1 MNMAASAV
9 PPSSWQ
15 STTRSVR
22 NLMGWV
28 LIALLPG
35 IAERVRESGIDLLV
49 QIAVALAFALLI
61 EAVLLR
67 LRGQPLRM
75 FLFDGSA
82 AVTAVLFALCLPLT
96 APWWIVASGM
106 CAALLLGK
114 HLYGGLGRNPF
125 NPAMLGVALAL
136 VCFPGTL
143 ITTSVAGHVPG
154 AHAWIGIAIADA
166 LGGLILLWLRIV
178 RWQTPLAVLAGAA
191 ICTVAMGFVGDA
203 ISLDKLFAGNL
214 VLAAFFIASDPVTG
228 CVTPRGRWVF
238 GLGVGLL
245 MVSLQ
250 RFAANVGSLPFAVL
264 LMNCAAPWID
274 AHAQPRRL
282 AEHRHG

>member
-35 IAERVRESGIDLLV
+35 IAERVRESGLDLLV

-82 AVTAVLFALCLPLT
+82 AVSAVLFALCLPLT

-114 HLYGGLGRNPF
+114 HLYGGLGRNPI
-125 NPAMLGVALAL
+125 NPAMLGLALAL
-136 VCFPGTL
+136 VWFRGTL
-143 ITTSVAGHVPG
+143 ASASAAAHVPSD
-154 AHAWIGIAIADA
+154 HAWIWIAGLDA
-166 LGGLILLWLRIV
+166 LGGVLLVSLRIV
-178 RWQTPLAVLAGAA
+178 RWQTPMAVLAGAA
-191 ICTVAMGFVGDA
+191 ICAAALGFGGDT
-203 ISLDKLFAGNL
+203 LTLRELFADNL

-238 GLGVGLL
+238 GFGVGLS
-245 MVSLQ
+245 MVLLQ
-250 RFAANVGSLPFAVL
+250 RVGASVGSLPFTIL

-274 AHAQPRRL
+274 RQLQPRQL
-282 AEHRHG
+282 AEQRHG